1 MLDSIILKII
11 IAILLLH
18 ILYSIFAVIF
28 FRNRIRESK
37 EFSLDEITKRRE
49 ILTSFMIC
57 SISLLLPYKAREAF
71 VLMLHFLLHSVK
83 TNVMLA
89 FGYIA
94 GLLEKVLFFLI
105 YFLGLPATIVL
116 KKLFE
121 KEKQIIKLSGKK
133 SSLLRRY

>member
-1 MLDSIILKII
+1 MFDSIILKII

-18 ILYSIFAVIF
+18 ILYSIFAGVI

-57 SISLLLPYKAREAF
+57 SISLILPYKAREAF
-71 VLMLHFLLHSVK
+71 VLILHFLLHSVK

-89 FGYIA
+89 FGCIA

-133 SSLLRRY
+133 SSLLKRY

>member
-1 MLDSIILKII
+1 MPDSIILKII

-18 ILYSIFAVIF
+18 ILYSIIAVII

-57 SISLLLPYKAREAF
+57 SISLMLPYKAREAF

-83 TNVMLA
+83 TKIMFV
-89 FGYIA
+89 FG
-94 GLLEKVLFFLI
+94 
-105 YFLGLPATIVL
+105 
-116 KKLFE
+116 
-121 KEKQIIKLSGKK
+121 
-133 SSLLRRY
+133 

>member
-1 MLDSIILKII
+1 MPDSIILKII

-18 ILYSIFAVIF
+18 ILYSIIAVII

-57 SISLLLPYKAREAF
+57 SISLMLPYKAREAF

-83 TNVMLA
+83 TKIMLV

-133 SSLLRRY
+133 SSLLKRY

>member
-1 MLDSIILKII
+1 MPDSIILKII

-18 ILYSIFAVIF
+18 ILYSIIAVIII
-28 FRNRIRESK
+28 RNRIRESK

-57 SISLLLPYKAREAF
+57 SISLMLPYKAREVF

-83 TNVMLA
+83 TKIMFV

-94 GLLEKVLFFLI
+94 ALLEKVLFFLI

-133 SSLLRRY
+133 SSLLKRY

>member
-1 MLDSIILKII
+1 MPDSIILKII

-18 ILYSIFAVIF
+18 ILYSIIAVIII
-28 FRNRIRESK
+28 RNRIRESK

-57 SISLLLPYKAREAF
+57 SISLMLPYKAREAF

-83 TNVMLA
+83 TKIMFV

-94 GLLEKVLFFLI
+94 ALLEKVLFFLI

-133 SSLLRRY
+133 SSLLKRY

>member
-1 MLDSIILKII
+1 MPDSIILKII

-18 ILYSIFAVIF
+18 ILYSIIAVII

-57 SISLLLPYKAREAF
+57 SISLMLPYKAREAF

-83 TNVMLA
+83 TKIMFV

-94 GLLEKVLFFLI
+94 ALLEKVLFFLI

-133 SSLLRRY
+133 SSLLKRY